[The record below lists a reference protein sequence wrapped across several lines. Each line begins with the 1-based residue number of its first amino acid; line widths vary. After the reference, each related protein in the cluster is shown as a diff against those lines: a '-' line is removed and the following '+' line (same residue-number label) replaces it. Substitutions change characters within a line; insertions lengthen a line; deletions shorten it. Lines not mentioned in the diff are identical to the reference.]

1 MTLWRNLISGKLK
14 LEPAKNK
21 PSTTELMKKIGQI
34 SKEPLPPI
42 KQINDEKS
50 AKKSTS
56 NNQAFTVVF
65 DDNSNKMKMKKY
77 SKYQGIPKRDMTSH
91 SKNEIDDR

>member
-1 MTLWRNLISGKLK
+1 MVSWDSIS
-14 LEPAKNK
+14 
-21 PSTTELMKKIGQI
+21 ELMKKIGQI

>member
-1 MTLWRNLISGKLK
+1 M
-14 LEPAKNK
+14 EPAKNK

-77 SKYQGIPKRDMTSH
+77 SKYQGIPKRDMTSY